1 MAKVID
7 ITDKLSFEEK
17 PAILIKGKRIEV
29 NNDASTMLKLFAKIG
44 NGNEFNPSDLQE
56 MTELLFTKQGKKN
69 LDSLGLNIGD
79 YSKVVEIAMDLVT
92 GDDEEPGELPSNGTT
107 SLPTGI

>member
-44 NGNEFNPSDLQE
+44 NGNEFNLSSYNPFEDIL
-56 MTELLFTKQGKKN
+56 
-69 LDSLGLNIGD
+69 
-79 YSKVVEIAMDLVT
+79 
-92 GDDEEPGELPSNGTT
+92 
-107 SLPTGI
+107 